1 MKAAYICT
9 LNLKH
14 PSQNDTVL
22 VSFFQIATSADAALQ
37 TSLEQ
42 IGNLPNVAQDWS
54 IVGQNV
60 SEVGREYIETA
71 AIEVLGWAP
80 Q

>member
-1 MKAAYICT
+1 
-9 LNLKH
+9 
-14 PSQNDTVL
+14 
-22 VSFFQIATSADAALQ
+22 
-37 TSLEQ
+37 
-42 IGNLPNVAQDWS
+42 VAQDWS

>member
-1 MKAAYICT
+1 
-9 LNLKH
+9 
-14 PSQNDTVL
+14 

-42 IGNLPNVAQDWS
+42 IGNLPSVAQDWS